1 VFNPTWF
8 YTGAIYAAGIWALRR
23 AGVDVPRRV
32 AIFFYAL
39 VFVFMYL
46 PLTQDFV
53 NIPVDFLKTLPPWV
67 YGHKNPKSLN
77 GQMNDL
83 ALQIVP
89 WAHQVRESWR
99 ALKPPLW
106 NEMSACG
113 YPLLASAQSSAL
125 SPLRLLG
132 LPLSL
137 AHALTFEAAM
147 KILIALTFMFLWCR
161 RRYSEL
167 ASVIGAVA
175 FGFSTFIITWLH
187 FPLITTACFV
197 PAIFFLIDRIA
208 EKPTFGRFAAGA
220 AVWAAML
227 FGGHPET
234 VAHTFFL
241 ALMYAAWLA
250 FVEKSVTA
258 LRTGR
263 ANDAAA
269 ATNETTPADR
279 RRATARFFFTLGG
292 ALAVSALLAAPLL
305 APFAEAVTKSKRYH
319 ELQQKPEAESAD
331 VPFSD
336 FPSAILLMQPH
347 FWGKPPFESW
357 GPAHAESISG
367 FAGLLG
373 IAAWFAL
380 LTHVIAKRR
389 WRSREMF
396 FLVATLL
403 VLGVILNWPG
413 ISDAFHLFFRLAANA
428 RLRLMLA
435 LLFAIQT
442 AAAIDLLRNDRR
454 AILIGAGAIVV
465 LLLLVFFNAPFVD
478 EAQRSHAMSTL
489 VPSVIVLAIATMAT
503 FIRKDNAHY
512 FATLALLIAIVAEL
526 WTVGRDW
533 NPIVSTDWMYPK
545 TPLLRAL
552 DELKAKEQEPFRI
565 AANGATLFPNS
576 SAVYGYEDI
585 RAHDPMTNGRYI
597 GLLTL
602 ITNYDAANYFA
613 EWNEWETRFVNFL
626 NVKYVITSW
635 RGELPPRY
643 RLVYDGNDGRIF
655 ENTEVLPRF
664 FPIRNVIIDFND
676 DSFYKRLRELD
687 GWSNTAI
694 LDRLDVEAPEMR
706 TDFFA
711 PRPESAPIAETR
723 IVEATPTSYRI
734 HVKAPRWSL
743 VASSIPWWPG
753 WKVERNGARVQP
765 IRVNGGFLGFAVP
778 EGELDVRVWY
788 DPWTFRFGAIVSVA
802 TILALVAY
810 GRLRR

>member
-1 VFNPTWF
+1 MFNPTWF
-8 YTGAIYAAGIWALRR
+8 YTGAVFAAGIWALRR
-23 AGVDVPRRV
+23 AGAQVPRRV
-32 AIFFYAL
+32 ALFFYAL

-46 PLTQDFV
+46 PLTQDYV
-53 NIPVDFLKTLPPWV
+53 NIPVDFLKTLPPWT
-67 YGHKNPKSLN
+67 YGHKNPESLN
-77 GQMNDL
+77 GQLNDL

-89 WAHQVRESWR
+89 WAHQVRESWK

-113 YPLLASAQSSAL
+113 YPLLASAQSSAF

-132 LPLSL
+132 LPLTL
-137 AHALTFEAAM
+137 AHAMTFEAAM

-167 ASVIGAVA
+167 ASVIGAIA

-197 PAIFFLIDRIA
+197 PAIFYLIDLIA
-208 EKPTFGRFAAGA
+208 ERRTFGRFAAGA
-220 AVWAAML
+220 AVWAVML

-234 VAHTFFL
+234 VAHTFFMAVL
-241 ALMYAAWLA
+241 YAGWVA
-250 FVEKSVTA
+250 FVEKSV
-258 LRTGR
+258 GGS
-263 ANDAAA
+263 DFAASH
-269 ATNETTPADR
+269 ATTEISRDD
-279 RRATARFFFTLGG
+279 ATANRQPPTRNFFLTLGG

-319 ELQQKPEAESAD
+319 ELQQQPDVAS

-336 FPSAILLMQPH
+336 FPSSILLLQPH
-347 FWGKPPFESW
+347 FWGKPPFHTY
-357 GPAHAESISG
+357 GPAHAESICG
-367 FAGLLG
+367 FAGVLG
-373 IAAWFAL
+373 VAAWFAVL
-380 LTHVIAKRR
+380 AHVIAKRK

-396 FLVATLL
+396 FLIATLIA
-403 VLGVILNWPG
+403 LGVILSWPG
-413 ISDAFHLFFRLAANA
+413 ISDLFHLFFRLAANA

-435 LLFAIQT
+435 LMLAMLT
-442 AAAIDLLRNDRR
+442 AASIDLLRNDRR
-454 AILIGAGAIVV
+454 SIFIGLACAAMLLFIVFVSAGFTSTEQSTAS
-465 LLLLVFFNAPFVD
+465 LL
-478 EAQRSHAMSTL
+478 TL
-489 VPSVIVLAIATMAT
+489 VPSLIVLAIASIAT
-503 FIRKDNAHY
+503 LIRKENTHY
-512 FATLALLIAIVAEL
+512 FATLALMIAIVAEL
-526 WTVGRDW
+526 WAVGRDW
-533 NPIVSTDWMYPK
+533 NPVVSMDWMYPK

-552 DELKAKEQEPFRI
+552 DELKANEKEPFRI
-565 AANGATLFPNS
+565 AANGATFFPNV

-585 RAHDPMTNGRYI
+585 RAHDPMANGRYI
-597 GLLTL
+597 QLLSL
-602 ITNYDAANYFA
+602 ITNYDKTNYFA
-613 EWNEWETRFVNFL
+613 EWNEWEKRFVNFL

-664 FPIRNVIIDFND
+664 FPVKNVVIDFND
-676 DSFYKRLRELD
+676 QSFNRRLRDLD

-694 LDRLDVEAPEMR
+694 LDKLDVETPQMR
-706 TDFFA
+706 EDFFR
-711 PRPESAPIAETR
+711 PRAESAPIAETKL
-723 IVEATPTSYRI
+723 IEATPTSYRI

-743 VASSIPWWPG
+743 VASSVPWWPG

-765 IRVNGGFLGFAVP
+765 IRVNGAFLGFAVP

-788 DPWTFRFGAIVSVA
+788 DPWTFRFGTIVSVA

-810 GRLRR
+810 WRLKK